1 MMLDQFW
8 MGVVIAG
15 VLCGALLSLL
25 VLLQRT
31 RQSQQALLEEKKLLE
46 ARIKNLESRIE
57 LLDTGAKG
65 IGHRL
70 MLAEKKLNLTI
81 ERQDD
86 LSSTNNDQ
94 LLRRQADRLLKGRNL
109 PEEADAVSRS
119 EAKLMALVG
128 GKPQEK
134 S

>member
-15 VLCGALLSLL
+15 VLCGTLLFLL

-31 RQSQQALLEEKKLLE
+31 RQSQQVLQEEKKLLE
-46 ARIKNLESRIE
+46 ARIKNLESKID
-57 LLDTGAKG
+57 LLGM
-65 IGHRL
+65 GHRL
-70 MLAEKKLNLTI
+70 MLAEKKLNITM

-86 LSSTNNDQ
+86 LSSSNNDQ
-94 LLRRQADRLLKGRNL
+94 LLRRQADRLLKGRNV
-109 PEEADAVSRS
+109 PEETDAVSRS

>member
-8 MGVVIAG
+8 MGVVIAS
-15 VLCGALLSLL
+15 VLSGTLLFLL

-31 RQSQQALLEEKKLLE
+31 RRTQLLLEEEKKVLE
-46 ARIKNLESRIE
+46 ARIRNLENRIE
-57 LLDTGAKG
+57 LLDTSSKG
-65 IGHRL
+65 IGQRL
-70 MLAEKKLNLTI
+70 MVAEKKLNLTM

-86 LSSTNNDQ
+86 LASNNSDQ
-94 LLRRQADRLLKGRNL
+94 LLRRQADRLLKGRSL
-109 PEEADAVSRS
+109 PEETEAVSRS

>member
-8 MGVVIAG
+8 MGVLIAG
-15 VLCGALLSLL
+15 VLCGTLLFLL

-65 IGHRL
+65 MGHRL